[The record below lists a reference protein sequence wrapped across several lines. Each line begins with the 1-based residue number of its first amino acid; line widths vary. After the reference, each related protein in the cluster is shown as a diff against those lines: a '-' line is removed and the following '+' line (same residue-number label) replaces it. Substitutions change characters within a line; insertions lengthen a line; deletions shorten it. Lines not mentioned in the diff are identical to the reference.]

1 MPAKPDRKPHD
12 QMTRRELEQELQYW
26 DKTLEVY
33 SELMDDKELMNDWS
47 IQGLVDEAQKM
58 YASAELILEQK
69 EAENANRS

>member
-47 IQGLVDEAQKM
+47 IQGLVDEAHKM

-69 EAENANRS
+69 EAEDANRS